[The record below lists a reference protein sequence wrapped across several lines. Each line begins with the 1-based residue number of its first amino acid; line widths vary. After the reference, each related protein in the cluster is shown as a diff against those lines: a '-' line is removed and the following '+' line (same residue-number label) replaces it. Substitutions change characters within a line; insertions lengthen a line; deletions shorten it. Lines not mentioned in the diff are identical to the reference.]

1 MPDILSN
8 SYLVLGLTDGTMGPP
23 GPASYVDIRYS
34 QDGVSF
40 TEENGTV
47 PGKWIGFYSTTDQ
60 AVLEPD
66 YVPVWENYK
75 WSQYAG
81 QPGMNYSLKSDYNQ
95 IYKFLNSA
103 QEPYSYTYSPSS
115 LEVSFYL
122 QQGDLFPQLVENGKI
137 TISCTYTNQQG
148 TVVTQQLAQG
158 QGTCS
163 VNLNQNSV
171 IENKNIELIR
181 ISGQLN
187 GVIIQE
193 SLLNVVYGMSQD
205 MAKFSLNAAD
215 ITASIL
221 STKLIFNSDGLTIR
235 NGGISIENNSNE
247 KVFFAD
253 QQGNLFFKGSL
264 SVGDGM
270 IGGWEID
277 QWGLT
282 SQNGIVGLYS
292 GGQNYYPG
300 SNIPIRFW
308 AGKDGQNYAFA
319 VDQTGKLYANN
330 AEIRGII
337 RATSGSIEDIFTI
350 GIGQNII
357 TINGKDQ
364 IPYIG
369 TGNYVSGALGNGWR
383 ISADGSAE
391 FDNATI
397 RGKIQ
402 SAVFEYN
409 RISSIG
415 GSLYIAPS
423 IYIEIQS
430 QPIAKDEENNYLIKW
445 TIQNIDLTNFNG
457 RQWLVGDWVRLQGNL
472 TNGTS
477 NIYLNNTLAQIS
489 LIENN
494 NTIQLK
500 FEDAAELQ
508 GYKMLPGSSIVYY
521 GSGDSRNGLYL
532 TAVDKNS
539 PYLDIYNNTDLDQT
553 PIPAVRLGNLQG
565 IGDTDFPS
573 QMRGYGLYSSN
584 AFLRGQLMLP
594 GAGITNQNSIQ
605 VNGSPVRI
613 WAGKQT
619 TEDITEANF
628 IVTADGSLYARQGIF
643 EGTVKATQSQ
653 FSGTIKAAGI
663 VLDPDD
669 QNDSPLISK
678 DHFFVGYSSDP
689 QSFND
694 YILNIDSSGLSIWEG
709 GFRAYS
715 DYASGQ
721 NPQSSI
727 NPIYGY
733 SEGIMPSPYIY
744 LIDSG
749 TETDLQARLV
759 ANKIHGFFIQKV
771 GEKYNYS
778 STIINKGLWFDN
790 IQSSSLDY
798 RNVESSLFTQTYRH
812 GIFKN
817 QKGIVL
823 TSQNFVTIESSVR
836 INPETEDYDITAG
849 LLVRGQLSL
858 RGKQTLDNQIEL
870 NGNLIQQAKD
880 QNNVSIGLNFIATT

>member
-8 SYLVLGLTDGTMGPP
+8 AYLILGLTDGTMGPP
-23 GPASYVDIRYS
+23 GPASYLDIRYS
-34 QDGVSF
+34 QDGVTF
-40 TEENGTV
+40 TEENGTI
-47 PGKWIGFYSTTDQ
+47 PGRWIGFYSTTDQ
-60 AVLEPD
+60 AVLDPD

-81 QPGMNYSLKSDYNQ
+81 RPGMNYNLKSNYNQ
-95 IYKFLNSA
+95 VYKFLNSS

-115 LEVSFYL
+115 LDVSFYL
-122 QQGDLFPQLVENGKI
+122 QQGDSLPQLVENGKI

-148 TVVTQQLAQG
+148 TVVTWQLAQG

-163 VNLNQNSV
+163 VNLNQNPI

-187 GVIIQE
+187 GIIIQE

-221 STKLIFNSDGLTIR
+221 STKLVFNSDGLTIN
-235 NGGISIENNSNE
+235 NGGISIKNNLNE

-253 QQGNLFFKGSL
+253 QQGNLFFTGTL
-264 SVGDGM
+264 SVGDGV
-270 IGGWEID
+270 IGGWQID
-277 QWGLT
+277 KWGLT
-282 SQNGIVGLYS
+282 AQNGMVGLYS
-292 GGQNYYPG
+292 GGQNFYPG
-300 SNIPIRFW
+300 SDIPIRFW
-308 AGKDGQNYAFA
+308 AGRDGQNYAFA
-319 VDQTGKLYANN
+319 VDQTGKMYANN
-330 AEIRGII
+330 AEVRGII
-337 RATSGSIEDIFTI
+337 KATLGSIEDLFTV
-350 GIGQNII
+350 GVGQNII
-357 TINGKDQ
+357 TINGKNQ

-369 TGNYVSGALGNGWR
+369 TGMYASGALGNGWR

-423 IYIEIQS
+423 IYIETQS
-430 QPIAKDEENNYLIKW
+430 QPITKDEENNYLVKW

-457 RQWLVGDWVRLQGNL
+457 RQWLVGDWVRLQGNA
-472 TNGTS
+472 TNNGSDLYLS
-477 NIYLNNTLAQIS
+477 NILAEVS

-500 FEDAAELQ
+500 FQDKLQLQ
-508 GYKMLPGSSIVYY
+508 GYKMLPGSSIIYY
-521 GSGDSRNGLYL
+521 GTGDSRNGLYL
-532 TAVDKNS
+532 TAVDKDA
-539 PYLDIYNNTDLDQT
+539 PYLDIYNNTDLDQN
-553 PIPAVRLGNLQG
+553 PVPAVRLGNLQG
-565 IGDTDFPS
+565 IGDTEFPF
-573 QMRGYGLYSSN
+573 QMGGYGLYSSN

-594 GAGITNQNSIQ
+594 GAGVTNQSLIQ
-605 VNGSPVRI
+605 VDGSPVRI
-613 WAGKQT
+613 WAGKET

-628 IVTADGSLYARQGIF
+628 IVTANGSLYARQGIF
-643 EGTVKATQSQ
+643 EGKIKAIEGQ
-653 FSGTIKAAGI
+653 FSGIIKAAGI

-669 QNDSPLISK
+669 QNDSPLIST
-678 DHFFVGYSSDP
+678 DHFFVGYSSNP
-689 QSFND
+689 QTFND

-715 DYASGQ
+715 DYASGE
-721 NPQSSI
+721 NPQFSI

-733 SEGIMPSPYIY
+733 SGGAMPSPYIY

-749 TETDLQARLV
+749 TESDLQARLV
-759 ANKIHGFFIQKV
+759 ANKIHGFFIQKN
-771 GEKYNYS
+771 GGKYNYY
-778 STIINKGLWFDN
+778 STIINKGLWFGDLE
-790 IQSSSLDY
+790 SSSLDY
-798 RNVESSLFTQTYRH
+798 KNVESSLFTQTYRY
-812 GIFKN
+812 GVFKD
-817 QKGIVL
+817 QKGL
-823 TSQNFVTIESSVR
+823 ALKSQDFVTIESSVR
-836 INPETEDYDITAG
+836 INPETEDYNISAG

-858 RGKQTLDNQIEL
+858 RSKQTLDNQIEL
-870 NGNLIQQAKD
+870 NGNLIQQAKNK
-880 QNNVSIGLNFIATT
+880 NNVSIGLNFIATT